1 MDGKMDSKAD
11 LAYQYLKERII
22 SGSYAPLSS
31 ISEKEIR
38 LELDTSRTPVREAL
52 LRLQDLGFVYIYP
65 SKGTIVSELSREL
78 IEEMYETRVLN
89 EATANISASRY
100 CDAECLRDLRQK
112 FLSGPKTPSDGG
124 SREFYIALD
133 DALHEHLLSCC
144 INRFVRRSLQMVYEH
159 NRRLRRFALGAI
171 SVTEHVALIDAV
183 LSGDEAQIRKATQDH
198 LEGSYAQTIK
208 ALERGELR
216 FLHGGKTAI

>member
-1 MDGKMDSKAD
+1 MEVKMDSKAD

-31 ISEKEIR
+31 ISEKEIQ

-65 SKGTIVSELSREL
+65 SRGTIVSELSREL
-78 IEEMYETRVLN
+78 IEEMYETRALN
-89 EATANISASRY
+89 EAAANLSAAGH
-100 CDAECLRDLRQK
+100 CDAGYLKELKAK
-112 FLSGPKTPSDGG
+112 FISGPQTPADGG
-124 SREFYIALD
+124 SRAFYIALD
-133 DALHEHLLSCC
+133 DALHEHLLACC
-144 INRFVRRSLQMVYEH
+144 TNRFIRRSLQMVYEH

-171 SVTEHVALIDAV
+171 SVSEHVALIDAV
-183 LSGDEAQIRKATQDH
+183 LSGDEAQIRKATEEH
-198 LEGSYAQTIK
+198 LKGSYAQTIK
-208 ALERGELR
+208 AFERGELR